1 VNRRVFDESL
11 HTEVERA
18 HRHERPLSLVVL
30 DLDHFKAVN
39 DSAGHAVGDV
49 VLQRVAAQLR
59 TAVRGADAVVR
70 LGGEEFVVLLHEC
83 PSDGAWIAAEA
94 VRGAVRDVVV
104 PEGCS
109 LDGLTASIGI
119 ATYPEHGGTLD
130 QLLGAADR
138 AMYSAKHEGRD
149 RSVRAIPPAMAGKII
164 ALPRRRPPRPSAPSV
179 VSGS

>member
-1 VNRRVFDESL
+1 
-11 HTEVERA
+11 
-18 HRHERPLSLVVL
+18 
-30 DLDHFKAVN
+30 
-39 DSAGHAVGDV
+39 
-49 VLQRVAAQLR
+49 
-59 TAVRGADAVVR
+59 VRGADAVVR

-83 PSDGAWIAAEA
+83 PSEGAWVAAEA
-94 VRGAVRDVVV
+94 VRSAVRDVVV

-119 ATYPEHGGTLD
+119 STYPEHGITLD

-149 RSVRAIPPAMAGKII
+149 RSVRATATPGVGKII
-164 ALPRRRPPRPSAPSV
+164 TLPRRRPPRPTAPGI